1 MWENILYTSI
11 ALIIII
17 VLIAGVIYVVNLK
30 NLKKQKEHFKNVHQ
44 SLQVGAKVEVLNGI
58 YGKIAAVNE
67 DTIDLKVKSGSIV
80 EVSRYAITKVIK

>member
-17 VLIAGVIYVVNLK
+17 VLIGVVIYLVNMK
-30 NLKKQKEHFKNVHQ
+30 NLKKQKEHFKDVHQ
-44 SLQVGAKVEVLNGI
+44 NIQVGAKVEVLNGI
-58 YGKIAAVNE
+58 YGKVSGINE
-67 DTIDLKVKSGSIV
+67 ETIDLKVKSGAII